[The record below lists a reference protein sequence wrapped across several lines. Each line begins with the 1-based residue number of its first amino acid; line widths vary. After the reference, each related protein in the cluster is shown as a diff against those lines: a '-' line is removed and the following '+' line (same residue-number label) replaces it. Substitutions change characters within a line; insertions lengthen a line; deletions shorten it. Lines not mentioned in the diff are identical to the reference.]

1 MVEISANPF
10 IAEQLLTPHTMQL
23 ETLRFAVRRRHL
35 RNDNSYI
42 FLKLLFFFAATSDRV
57 TYITDSKESGDEFNN
72 VGFCLTYTQKK
83 C

>member
-10 IAEQLLTPHTMQL
+10 IAEQLLIPHTMQL

-42 FLKLLFFFAATSDRV
+42 FLKLLFFLQPRRTESLTSPTPRRAATNLTMSDSV
-57 TYITDSKESGDEFNN
+57 
-72 VGFCLTYTQKK
+72 
-83 C
+83 